1 MLESETLSTF
11 AEYDVVVCGGGPAG
25 IGAAVMAARGGARTL
40 LIERLGH
47 LGGNAAGAGVINWG
61 DGTGAPVFDE
71 LVARLE
77 KAGAAKIR
85 QGDPR
90 PTLDSEGVKAV
101 ALQLVMEAGAEVLF
115 LTLSESAWMQGDT
128 VRGVVIS
135 NKGGRGLVRA
145 RVVVDATADADI
157 AVSAGVEFHKGDPQD
172 GRLQHCSFRYWLEEV
187 DHEKYRREKPT
198 DDELITLFRQA
209 AASGEISVPANL
221 FQPQPGTF
229 PYNQRYRDIWLTNWE
244 LEGIDPTDPVAVS
257 RALANCQVAAWK
269 LIEFCRRHLPGYENC
284 RIRKFPDVLG
294 TRESR
299 RIVGQYTLT
308 RDDVLQGRK
317 FPDGIAKVWFY
328 MDLHDSPP
336 GTSIPHTAEFRKANG
351 PPEGDYFEIPY
362 RCLLPQK
369 IRGLLAVGR
378 CISADRDAHGASRLM
393 PTCMWTGAA
402 AGLAAAL
409 AVRDNAGLEKVEG
422 ARLKEM
428 LAHET
433 GEGLALFNEG
443 EMK

>member
-1 MLESETLSTF
+1 MPESETLSTF

-40 LIERLGH
+40 LIERLGY
-47 LGGNAAGAGVINWG
+47 LGGNGAGAGVVNWG

-85 QGDPR
+85 QSDPR

-101 ALQLVMEAGAEVLF
+101 ALQLVMEAGAEVLL

-135 NKGGRGLVRA
+135 NKRGRGLVRA

-157 AVSAGVEFHKGDPQD
+157 AVTAGADFQKGDPQD
-172 GRLQHCSFRYWLEEV
+172 GRLQHSNFRYWLEEI
-187 DHEKYRREKPT
+187 DHDKYRREKPS
-198 DDELITLFRQA
+198 DKELLERFQQA
-209 AASGEISVPANL
+209 AASGEINVPANL
-221 FQPQPGTF
+221 FQPQPETF
-229 PYNQRYRDIWLTNWE
+229 PYNQRYRDFWFTNWE
-244 LEGIDPTDPVAVS
+244 LEKIDATDPVAVS
-257 RALANCQVAAWK
+257 RALVNCQIAAWK
-269 LIEFCRRHLPGYENC
+269 LVQFCRKCLPGYENC
-284 RIRKFPDVLG
+284 RIRRFPDFLG

-299 RIVGQYTLT
+299 RIVGQYILT

-317 FPDGIAKVWFY
+317 FPDGLVRSWFY
-328 MDLHDSPP
+328 IDLHDSPP
-336 GTSIPHTAEFRKANG
+336 ATSIPHTPEFRKAHG
-351 PPEGDYFEIPY
+351 PPTGDCFEIPY

-369 IRGLLAVGR
+369 IRGLLVAGR
-378 CISADRDAHGASRLM
+378 CISTDRDSHGASRLM

-402 AGLAAAL
+402 AGVAAAL
-409 AVRDNAGLEKVEG
+409 AVKENSTPCQVDGR
-422 ARLKEM
+422 RLKQLLHGM
-428 LAHET
+428 LIAP
-433 GEGLALFNEG
+433 A
-443 EMK
+443 

>member
-1 MLESETLSTF
+1 MLESKTLPTF
-11 AEYDVVVCGGGPAG
+11 AECDVAVCGGGPAG

-47 LGGNAAGAGVINWG
+47 LGGNGAGAGVINWG

-77 KAGAAKIR
+77 QAGGAKTR
-85 QGDPR
+85 RGPGSDPR

-101 ALQLVMEAGAEVLF
+101 ALQLVAEAGAEVLF
-115 LTLSESAWMQGDT
+115 LTLSESAQMEGDA
-128 VRGVVIS
+128 VRGVVIA

-145 RVVVDATADADI
+145 KVVIDATADGDI
-157 AVSAGVEFHKGDPQD
+157 AASAGAAFLKGDPQD
-172 GRLQHCSFRYWLEEV
+172 GRLQHCTFRYWLEEI
-187 DHEKYRREKPT
+187 DRETYRREKPA
-198 DDELITLFRQA
+198 DEDLITLFQRA
-209 AASGEISVPANL
+209 AATGEIDVPANL
-221 FQPQPGTF
+221 FQPQPETF
-229 PYNQRYRDIWLTNWE
+229 PYNQRYRDFWLTNWE
-244 LEGIDPTDPVAVS
+244 LETIDPTDPLAVS

-269 LIEFCRRHLPGYENC
+269 LIQFCRRHLPGYEHC
-284 RIRKFPDVLG
+284 RIRKFPDFLG

-328 MDLHDSPP
+328 IDLHDSPP

-351 PPEGDYFEIPY
+351 PPAGDYFEIPY

-369 IRGLLAVGR
+369 IRGLLVAGR
-378 CISADRDAHGASRLM
+378 CISTDRDAHGASRLM

-402 AGLAAAL
+402 AGTAAAL
-409 AVRDNAGLEKVEG
+409 AARENVHPDTIEG
-422 ARLKEM
+422 ARLKEK
-428 LAHET
+428 END
-433 GEGLALFNEG
+433 E
-443 EMK
+443 